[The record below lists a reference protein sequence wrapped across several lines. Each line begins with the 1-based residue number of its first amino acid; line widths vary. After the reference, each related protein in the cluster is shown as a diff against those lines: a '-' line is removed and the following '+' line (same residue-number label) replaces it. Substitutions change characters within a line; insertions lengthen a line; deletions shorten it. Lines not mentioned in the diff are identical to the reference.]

1 MIKKNKLLF
10 VVYGLAFRQDKNT
23 LFGREYNISDFE
35 IEAQKIC
42 CYNHNNL
49 INFIKK
55 KYDLEIDVQLITY
68 TYNDFCDNMLQSLY
82 KPKFT
87 TYLDSFLNSH
97 KYYKHNI
104 SEKSNQVRWPQHDMH
119 SKILFENDEYDYIFA
134 VRIDLCFK
142 NNFLNYFK
150 LSNDKIILTSPND
163 TSAWIKEKK
172 ETHIGRKLVVD
183 HYFLIPKVFFN
194 IKQHYID
201 KNSTFCVNHFF
212 LINTER
218 LKFNF
223 NYDFFDY
230 IDWRGTYYIHWNPMW
245 YVPTCAYGKMIE
257 GYNGEHYNKTK
268 RDPNN
273 LNLREPIILTT
284 KECEDIDKDI
294 ILPIKKYTQSE
305 LNELWGIA
313 INNNWLVNRKI
324 KDVFIEVLEPK
335 HIKAVGKKISHT
347 HIDGEVIEDISSR
360 SLLYKDNNGVIRIC
374 N

>member
-194 IKQHYID
+194 IKQILQ
-201 KNSTFCVNHFF
+201 F
-212 LINTER
+212 L
-218 LKFNF
+218 
-223 NYDFFDY
+223 
-230 IDWRGTYYIHWNPMW
+230 
-245 YVPTCAYGKMIE
+245 
-257 GYNGEHYNKTK
+257 
-268 RDPNN
+268 
-273 LNLREPIILTT
+273 
-284 KECEDIDKDI
+284 
-294 ILPIKKYTQSE
+294 
-305 LNELWGIA
+305 
-313 INNNWLVNRKI
+313 
-324 KDVFIEVLEPK
+324 
-335 HIKAVGKKISHT
+335 
-347 HIDGEVIEDISSR
+347 
-360 SLLYKDNNGVIRIC
+360 
-374 N
+374 